1 MGEERK
7 YSVKDTSRKIGI
19 KLLDRTQIESTMP
32 DFENIIRNIEN
43 IRSRASQQSPFISQ
57 DFYHLMYDNIIGI
70 FGGRGSGKTSILYSL
85 REQLSRNNKQDIIL
99 PVISP
104 ELIPEDNSML
114 MWILAMFED
123 RIEELNHYLENH
135 TDLLAT
141 IQERFL
147 NGSSNSA
154 CSYRYQSLD
163 HHFSLKQEYQTLR
176 QNCSTERGF
185 REMRGYDYDDV
196 LQIQNINAS
205 TQYQLMKRLNQ
216 FWNLISYV
224 RKEQNGGACQPLIF
238 IIIDDI
244 DLAPERSMEL
254 LLSAY
259 KYFSNAN
266 VVIILSAAM
275 KMLRQVLTCRMYE
288 KVVGSNFP
296 SLIQGNE
303 LIGRKAEMEVYHL
316 DQADEDAIEYMNK
329 VIPQSSRYFLERFD
343 TLDRKQFFR
352 YPIDWKDRYD
362 PQENHS
368 MLLNQFLSESLES
381 SGLLEPL
388 LPGEKKRN
396 NFFLGETNQFAKEY
410 YLLFGNKSR
419 YIGNGCLAILS
430 SMESLCALKQELAQ
444 VCAGAEENPSLPIP
458 NKEKYLV
465 SIHAVLHHLL
475 STLISSH
482 TRELENCTTWIPEL
496 LHYKSG
502 RHYLF
507 IHYTNLLEQYQRSAR
522 EIKAQISQSCY
533 KASKVMESQEFE
545 EWKNDRIRDELV
557 VLRKK
562 ISTLF
567 VMLNL
572 LEHFTSVLAPYYYR
586 LLGQPGR
593 TRSIHGSQQLMTF
606 LNLDIFAP
614 GTSHNMNLFP
624 QLESAQEMIHT
635 YVDVLDKPER
645 FLFLSIWDQNHVS
658 DYFSF
663 LSGQPKLWNMLSIP
677 KLGSQA
683 PVSAAR
689 TCREHP
695 DWMRAVCTM
704 LYLSKSGIQ
713 IVDQSF
719 FTWILLFCN
728 DLAVIPGLQNI
739 GDFCRY
745 IIQTYLDRWNLK
757 KQADLH
763 EEKIKS
769 FLRKR
774 KVVKAGQYTWGDF
787 RGIISRI
794 KLSNEIADQLIT
806 SYLHKNKR
814 KYETALNEVYHLAIS
829 NMVTDLHAKCV
840 QALSSWPVT
849 LYVSSEN
856 LEEVDSILMLLSD
869 ALDSNNAQLKDI
881 LSVLHNPERQDKDG
895 GYKLPFYPIYTL
907 ICWIKNYMASD
918 WTSFANESV
927 LEYAISR
934 WELLPSLLE
943 VRPIP
948 EKSQELS
955 GMLSDLLT
963 LFSLLP
969 YYFSAQFSMKNENQY
984 AEFRIYSKKYNDDG
998 QFKESE
1004 LVAKKYA
1011 DFLYI
1016 FSKEWQNIA
1025 DYDLLRKMMLETK
1038 LIYIQEI
1045 FSKLGVAK

>member
-1 MGEERK
+1 MGAERK
-7 YSVKDTSRKIGI
+7 YSVNDISRKIGI

-32 DFENIIRNIEN
+32 DFENIIQNIEN
-43 IRSRASQQSPFISQ
+43 IRFRASQQTPFISQ
-57 DFYHLMYDNIIGI
+57 DLYHLMYDNIIGI

-99 PVISP
+99 PIISP
-104 ELIPEDNSML
+104 ELIPEGNSLL

-123 RIEELNHYLENH
+123 RIEELNNYLENH

-147 NGSSNSA
+147 NRSASSA

-296 SLIQGNE
+296 SLIQGND
-303 LIGRKAEMEVYHL
+303 LIGRKTEMEVYHL
-316 DQADEDAIEYMNK
+316 DQADEDSIEYLNK
-329 VIPQSSRYFLERFD
+329 VIPQSSRYFLDRFD

-352 YPIDWKDRYD
+352 YPIDWKEPYD

-368 MLLNQFLSESLES
+368 IPLDQFLSESLES
-381 SGLLEPL
+381 SGLLKPL
-388 LPGEKKRN
+388 LPGGKKRD
-396 NFFLGETNQFAKEY
+396 NFFLGQTNQFAKEY

-419 YIGNGCLAILS
+419 YIGNSCLAIFSSIERLS
-430 SMESLCALKQELAQ
+430 VLKQELAQ
-444 VCAGAEENPSLPIP
+444 ACASAEENPFLPFP
-458 NKEKYLV
+458 NQEKYLI
-465 SIHAVLHHLL
+465 SIHAVLNHLL

-482 TRELENCTTWIPEL
+482 TRELENCTAWIPEL
-496 LHYKSG
+496 LSYKSG

-507 IHYTNLLEQYQRSAR
+507 INYANLLEQYQRSAR
-522 EIKAQISQSCY
+522 EIKAQISQGCY
-533 KASKVMESQEFE
+533 KASKAMEPQEFE
-545 EWKNDRIRDELV
+545 EWKNSRIRDELII
-557 VLRKK
+557 LRKK
-562 ISTLF
+562 ISILF

-572 LEHFTSVLAPYYYR
+572 LEHFISILAPYYYR
-586 LLGQPGR
+586 LCGEPGR
-593 TRSIHGSQQLMTF
+593 TRSIHGLQQLTTF
-606 LNLDIFAP
+606 LNLDTFVP
-614 GTSHNMNLFP
+614 GTDHNMNLFP

-635 YVDVLDKPER
+635 YADVLDKPER
-645 FLFLSIWDQNHVS
+645 FLFLSIWNQNHVS

-663 LSGQPKLWNMLSIP
+663 LFGQTKLWDMLSIP
-677 KLGSQA
+677 KSGSQEPMA
-683 PVSAAR
+683 AAR

-695 DWMRAVCTM
+695 EWMRAVCTM

-713 IVDQSF
+713 IIDRSF
-719 FTWILLFCN
+719 FTWILLFCD

-739 GDFCRY
+739 DDFCRY

-757 KQADLH
+757 EQADLH
-763 EEKIKS
+763 EQKIKS
-769 FLRKR
+769 LLKEEN
-774 KVVKAGQYTWGDF
+774 VVKAGQYTWGDF
-787 RGIISRI
+787 CGIMSRI
-794 KLSNEIADQLIT
+794 KLSDEITDQLVT
-806 SYLHKNKR
+806 SYLQKNKR
-814 KYETALNEVYHLAIS
+814 KYETALNEAYHSAIS
-829 NMVTDLHAKCV
+829 NMVTDLHVKCV
-840 QALSSWPVT
+840 QTLSSWPVT
-849 LYVSSEN
+849 LHVSSEN

-869 ALDSNNAQLKDI
+869 TLDSNSAQLNYI
-881 LSVLHNPERQDKDG
+881 LGVLHDPDKRDEDG
-895 GYKLPFYPIYTL
+895 GYTLQFYPVYTL

-948 EKSQELS
+948 ERSQELS
-955 GMLSDLLT
+955 CILSDLLT

-984 AEFRIYSKKYNDDG
+984 AEFRIYSEKHNSNG
-998 QFKESE
+998 QSKESE

-1011 DFLYI
+1011 DLLYI
-1016 FSKEWQNIA
+1016 FSEEGEKIA
-1025 DYDLLRKMMLETK
+1025 DYELLRKMMLETK
-1038 LIYIQEI
+1038 AMYIQEI